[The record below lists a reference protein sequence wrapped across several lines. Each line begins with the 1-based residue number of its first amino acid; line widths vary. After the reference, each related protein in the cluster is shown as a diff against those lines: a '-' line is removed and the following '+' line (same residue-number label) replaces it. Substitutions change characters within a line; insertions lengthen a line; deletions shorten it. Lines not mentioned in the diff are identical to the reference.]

1 MTKQELNASLTGMF
15 NNKSQTLADL
25 YGRYLSEKGNEH
37 ISEYEEAFAKL
48 LPEGFFVLKVSAKPF
63 GFHFGCDSFKGVSFL
78 FCIKRG
84 QASLTQY
91 K

>member
-1 MTKQELNASLTGMF
+1 MTTQELKTALYNMLDVKA
-15 NNKSQTLADL
+15 QTLANL
-25 YGRYLSEKGNEH
+25 YSRYNDEKGFEH

-63 GFHFGCDSFKGVSFL
+63 GFHFGCDSFKGASFL